1 ILPAETRYAGT
12 LVGGVS
18 GIDYDPHR
26 GQYVAISDDRS
37 ENGPAR
43 YYQLTLDLSK
53 FSRSNSPGAGGVLFT
68 GVTTLQTP
76 TGGVF
81 PAGTVDP
88 ESIRLRR
95 TANGTT
101 ILWTNEGVRSGSAYQ
116 PPTLREM
123 TSGGMHMRDFAVP
136 PAYLP
141 EGSAGAN
148 ARGDIGIRNNLAFES
163 LTLSLDGNRA
173 YIATENA
180 LAQDGPKT
188 SLATGSPS
196 RVAEF
201 SLDSG
206 QRTSEFVYEVEPI
219 GRAPSLPGG
228 SADNGLTELLAVG
241 ERRFIALERSYVQ
254 GMGNRI
260 RLYLTDA
267 STATDV
273 SGLNALAGAHYTPMA
288 KTLLLDLADL
298 RNDDGSALKLDN
310 VEGITFGPEVDGQRT
325 LLLVSDNNFSGRQLT
340 QFIALTVEGD
350 FVTPR

>member
-1 ILPAETRYAGT
+1 
-12 LVGGVS
+12 
-18 GIDYDPHR
+18 
-26 GQYVAISDDRS
+26 VAISDDRS

-43 YYQLTLDLSK
+43 YYELTLDLTK
-53 FSRSNSPGAGGVLFT
+53 FSRSNIPGAAGVLFT
-68 GVTTLQTP
+68 GMTTLQTHS
-76 TGGVF
+76 GSVF
-81 PAGTVDP
+81 PAGGVDP

-101 ILWTNEGVRSGSAYQ
+101 VLWTNEGLRSGSAYQ

-123 TSGGMHMRDFAVP
+123 TTSGVHLRDFAMP

-141 EGSAGAN
+141 KGSAN
-148 ARGDIGIRNNLAFES
+148 ADTPGDVGIRNNLAFES
-163 LTLSLDGNRA
+163 LALALDGSRA
-173 YIATENA
+173 YIATESA

-188 SLATGSPS
+188 SLAAGSPS

-206 QRTSEFVYEVEPI
+206 QCMAEFVYEVEPI

-228 SADNGLTELLAVG
+228 STDNGLTELLAIG

-267 STATDV
+267 SAATDV
-273 SGLNALAGAHYTPMA
+273 SGLNALVGTPYTPMA
-288 KTLLLDLADL
+288 KTLLLDLASL

-325 LLLVSDNNFSGRQLT
+325 LVLVSDDNFSGRQFT
-340 QFIALTVEGD
+340 QFIALTVQGD
-350 FVTPR
+350 LATTR